1 MKKPAMHVLIADDDP
16 TFRLLMQAAFRK
28 DGWQVFVAGDAMQA
42 VMMAG
47 RKPAPDVILLDLNMP
62 AGSGI
67 TALERIRLS
76 TRTNGIPVV
85 VVSGAVDEFRMRER
99 AEELKVWAVVEK
111 PVDPDAII
119 ELAREATGFRRSG

>member
-1 MKKPAMHVLIADDDP
+1 MHVLIADDDP
-16 TFRLLMQAAFRK
+16 TFRLLLQAAFRK
-28 DGWQVFVAGDAMQA
+28 DGWQVSLAGDAMQA

-47 RKPAPDVILLDLNMP
+47 RQPPPDIILLDLNMP

-76 TRTNGIPVV
+76 SRTSGIPVV
-85 VVSGAVDEFRMRER
+85 IVSGALDRYGMRTR
-99 AEELKVWAVVEK
+99 AEELKVWSLVEK

-119 ELAREATGFRRSG
+119 ELAREATGFRR